1 MHQNI
6 VEISTKLLTIDIV
19 VSILKKKLYRS
30 NETSHSNFIARKNF
44 ILNRHNISGFNNINH
59 EIEIHAPIYVSSP
72 NNNRDNPI
80 MKHVCAY

>member
-1 MHQNI
+1 MKHLI
-6 VEISTKLLTIDIV
+6 RISLQI
-19 VSILKKKLYRS
+19 
-30 NETSHSNFIARKNF
+30 RKNF

-80 MKHVCAY
+80 MKHVRAY